1 MAGCETPTNGLT
13 EAAKTAAAIG
23 HINPSKNDT
32 CETQRQA
39 AAQSS
44 RIDTIKTGKEVVYVA
59 ADPAC
64 TAPGKPVAVA
74 SARKP

>member
-23 HINPSKNDT
+23 HINPSKQDT

-59 ADPAC
+59 ACTDPKA
-64 TAPGKPVAVA
+64 KPVAIA
-74 SARKP
+74 AARKP